1 MTWRIALAAEP
12 QLLLVHGHGSAAAG
26 KDCNGEIW
34 ADALRAF
41 KGRRR
46 APSKPR

>member
-12 QLLLVHGHGSAAAG
+12 QLLLVHGRGSAATG
-26 KDCNGEIW
+26 KDCNGETW

-41 KGRRR
+41 EGAGGAH
-46 APSKPR
+46 APR